1 MPTALRKVSKS
12 NMSRL
17 RKILLI
23 AFALTLVVLII
34 VTWGSVASI
43 AFTMGLIM
51 IVPTYLFNRFIN
63 RDETSDFT
71 DDENG

>member
-1 MPTALRKVSKS
+1 
-12 NMSRL
+12 MSL
-17 RKILLI
+17 LKKILFGVFVLS
-23 AFALTLVVLII
+23 LVVLII

-63 RDETSDFT
+63 RDEASDFI

>member
-1 MPTALRKVSKS
+1 
-12 NMSRL
+12 MSRL